1 MKIDFVGTT
10 YKFSISFF
18 ILYAFF
24 MILLVS
30 LGYWQLGRAEEKS
43 VFLEKQRQSG
53 VAEVLE
59 AQALV
64 ANNAV
69 DYRYRKVELT
79 GYYDA
84 QHQFLIDN
92 QIVQGKAG
100 YFIMT
105 PFIVDGIKQAVLVNR
120 GWLPLN
126 SDRRIL
132 PDLSITTLKN
142 HLTGRIN
149 HFPAVGLL
157 LAGAEI
163 PAKGWP
169 SVVQVVDSQILSKK
183 LAYPLLSFQI
193 ELDPE
198 MQEGYL
204 REWQEIKIMPVEKHM
219 AYAVQWFG
227 LAITLTLLF
236 ICFSRTV
243 NE

>member
-149 HFPAVGLL
+149 HFPEVGLL

-204 REWQEIKIMPVEKHM
+204 REWQEIKIMPVEKHI